1 MLNKIRFTLVELLVV
16 IALIAI
22 LMGIMLPALGKSRE
36 KARRIGCMSHLK
48 QVGLALKQ
56 YALDYSQR
64 FPDKGA
70 CDGLEMLRRFSF
82 LTHYKIYTCPTT
94 ATLQNHPGSS
104 NSSLD
109 DTNTDFAMAPGMM
122 EGSSDRYGRPDS
134 AISSDRTSNP
144 QRVSNHIDYGNI
156 LFIGGHVKGFSDKNW
171 YDAKNRG
178 GSFLPPNQ

>member
-1 MLNKIRFTLVELLVV
+1 
-16 IALIAI
+16 
-22 LMGIMLPALGKSRE
+22 MLPALGKSRE